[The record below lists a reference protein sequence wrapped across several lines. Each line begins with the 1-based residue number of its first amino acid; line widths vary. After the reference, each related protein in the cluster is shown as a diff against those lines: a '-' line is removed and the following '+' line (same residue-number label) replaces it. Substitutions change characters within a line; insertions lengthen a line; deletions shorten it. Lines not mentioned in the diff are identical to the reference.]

1 MNEPSTSAEQPAA
14 QVRPSLQSQIDAL
27 QSGAWTETEFIHKA
41 LLLPESVWATLALVD
56 QRYRRGLL
64 PEAIFR
70 SIKSKLA
77 RGALEQSEYAR
88 TVELSP
94 PLNVIAPTSTFMTA
108 ATPANSSTGESA
120 DCRRTVDEAT
130 GVAPATDAP
139 PQEPAASSVASTSPD
154 QDPQSAT
161 RKPDC
166 LLGDRYML
174 ESVLG
179 RGGMGTVYKASDRHR
194 ADLPEGSRHV
204 ALKMLNAHIKAR
216 SGALGD
222 LRREFYCA
230 QALSHPNIV
239 KVYELHCE
247 GDPPFYTM
255 ELLEGRLLS
264 DLLERQH
271 PRRLE
276 RQYAFAIIRD
286 VGAALVHAHSRSVVH
301 GDLKP
306 HNIIITDTHE
316 VRILDFGASGA
327 VTRQWPISDALQRN
341 RASAFTLSYTCCE
354 LLDGLQTDPRDDLYA
369 LACLSYEML
378 AGEHPFNRRPA
389 TEARDLGMRPAR
401 PPGLTDRQWH
411 ALQIG
416 LSWRRDARSAS
427 VRDWLRIL
435 GLEPPTEQLPPLPAP
450 GPESASIGARSWKPN
465 STQAAVA
472 ALVVVLIAGLSTW
485 TADHAKRG
493 KPIVGNLVTHEALA
507 SPAGTSAAPFDAPSL
522 AKTGPASVAVNV
534 GNEVDL
540 APPSTDSTRSETPES
555 PAVDSAVRS
564 SKVGDPQAPPDNKIT
579 LTANTY
585 RVPSGETFAEIMVW
599 RSNGSHTDGS
609 FVWWTEPASANPGRD
624 FVAQGRTRHLFLN
637 GRHLA
642 KLYIRIIPNQAR
654 IHPEK
659 FYVDIGEPGAGY
671 SLGAVTRAAI
681 VIPPILTA
689 RNVDGPIPAS
699 QQHN

>member
-1 MNEPSTSAEQPAA
+1 MKEPANGTAA
-14 QVRPSLQSQIDAL
+14 PITQVTHSPQAQIDAL
-27 QSGAWTETEFIHKA
+27 QSGAWTEAEFVHKV
-41 LLLPESVWATLALVD
+41 LLAHDSVWATLALVD

-70 SIKSKLA
+70 SVKSKLA

-88 TVELSP
+88 TVELNP
-94 PLNVIAPTSTFMTA
+94 PMAESTSMSTFMTA
-108 ATPANSSTGESA
+108 ATPANAPIAESPDCQSS
-120 DCRRTVDEAT
+120 VVEAT
-130 GVAPATDAP
+130 GKVATSDEP
-139 PQEPAASSVASTSPD
+139 PQEPASNIVSSTSPD
-154 QDPQSAT
+154 IEPHPTT
-161 RKPDC
+161 RNSDR
-166 LLGDRYML
+166 LLSDRYML
-174 ESVLG
+174 EGVLG

-194 ADLPEGSRHV
+194 ADLPQRSRHV
-204 ALKMLNAHIKAR
+204 ALKMLNSHIKAR
-216 SGALGD
+216 PGALGD

-247 GDPPFYTM
+247 EEPPFYTM

-264 DLLERQH
+264 ELLERQH
-271 PRRLE
+271 PQPLE

-306 HNIIITDTHE
+306 HNIIITDANE

-327 VTRQWPISDALQRN
+327 VTRQWAISDALQRN
-341 RASAFTLSYTCCE
+341 RASAFTLPYTCCE

-378 AGEHPFNRRPA
+378 AGEHPFKRRPA

-411 ALQIG
+411 ALETG
-416 LSWRRDARSAS
+416 LSWRRDERSAS
-427 VRDWLRIL
+427 VREWLKIL
-435 GLEPPTEQLPPLPAP
+435 GLEPRTEQLPPLPAP
-450 GPESASIGARSWKPN
+450 GAKSAPIGARSWKPN

-472 ALVVVLIAGLSTW
+472 ALMLILIAGLSTW

-493 KPIVGNLVTHEALA
+493 KRIVGNLVAHEALA
-507 SPAGTSAAPFDAPSL
+507 SPAGTPATPFDAPSP
-522 AKTGPASVAVNV
+522 AKTGQASVAESV
-534 GNEVDL
+534 GNDVNL
-540 APPSTDSTRSETPES
+540 AQPSTDSTRSEIPES
-555 PAVDSAVRS
+555 PAVGFAVRS
-564 SKVGDPQAPPDNKIT
+564 SKGGDSQAPPENQIT
-579 LTANTY
+579 LTANTF
-585 RVPSGETFAEIMVW
+585 RVPSGEAFAEITVW
-599 RSNGSHTDGS
+599 RSTGSHTDGS

-654 IHPEK
+654 IRLRE
-659 FYVDIGEPGAGY
+659 
-671 SLGAVTRAAI
+671 
-681 VIPPILTA
+681 IL
-689 RNVDGPIPAS
+689 R
-699 QQHN
+699 